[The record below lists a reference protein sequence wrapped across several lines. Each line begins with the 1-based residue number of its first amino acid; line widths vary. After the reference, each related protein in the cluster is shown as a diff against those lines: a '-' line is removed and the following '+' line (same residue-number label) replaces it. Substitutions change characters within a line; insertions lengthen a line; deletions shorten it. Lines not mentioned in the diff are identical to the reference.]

1 MKFFS
6 LNSKHVSMPAKL
18 RQNGATVAT
27 KVTPLHLIK
36 FNEVIVMPAFKNIY
50 VTFKATLKCNLAC
63 QYCYGRD
70 NHAQGSEMSND
81 EISRGIQ
88 FACKYASIVGA
99 KSLTICWHGG
109 EPFLL
114 AKKLPGIIEYANDLF
129 SKNGIKVIHGTQ
141 TNATLLKPDT
151 YELIKKY
158 FDGFVGVSIDLFS
171 KYRTFP
177 SGKDSTQIAINNID
191 NALAFGIRCGAINL
205 ITKDNLSR
213 IDDIYDFY
221 KKRKMNVRLSRVF
234 PINQSDTLSSPMYVS
249 DEEYAGAMI
258 RFFDRWANDPN
269 PANNTDIVKLIAD
282 LLLGAPSL
290 CLREA
295 DCHKRYMAFSPGGDI
310 FPCAEF
316 DVSESIIGNFLTQ
329 TPEDFIK
336 SNAREKIAAM
346 APIPEKCHQ
355 CRFMPTCNGGCFRE
369 RFMLGYPYRCKS
381 NIIYWNHVLKWI
393 ESKGGKLYILKRK
406 SIEEKKMILNKILN
420 MNV

>member
-1 MKFFS
+1 
-6 LNSKHVSMPAKL
+6 
-18 RQNGATVAT
+18 
-27 KVTPLHLIK
+27 
-36 FNEVIVMPAFKNIY
+36 MPAFKNIY

-151 YELIKKY
+151 YGLIKKY

-191 NALAFGIRCGAINL
+191 NALASGIRCGAINL

-234 PINQSDTLSSPMYVS
+234 PINHSDTLSSPMYVS
-249 DEEYAGAMI
+249 DEEYAEAMI

-282 LLLGAPSL
+282 LLLGTPSL

-369 RFMLGYPYRCKS
+369 RFMLEYPYRCKS

>member
-1 MKFFS
+1 
-6 LNSKHVSMPAKL
+6 
-18 RQNGATVAT
+18 
-27 KVTPLHLIK
+27 
-36 FNEVIVMPAFKNIY
+36 MPAFKNIY

-234 PINQSDTLSSPMYVS
+234 PINHSDTLSSPMYVS
-249 DEEYAGAMI
+249 DEEYAEAMI

>member
-1 MKFFS
+1 MKYFS
-6 LNSKHVSMPAKL
+6 LNSKRVSMPAKL

>member
-6 LNSKHVSMPAKL
+6 LNSKRVSMPAKL

>member
-234 PINQSDTLSSPMYVS
+234 PINHSDTLSSPMYVS

-336 SNAREKIAAM
+336 SNTREKIAAM

-393 ESKGGKLYILKRK
+393 ESKGGKLYILRGK
-406 SIEEKKMILNKILN
+406 SIEEKKMIINKILN